1 MVCDHRLPPSV
12 EDAASIF
19 ARQLR
24 ERFGDE
30 VLLVRVFGSYA
41 RGEAHEESDVDLFV
55 VLEQFDYKRWAE
67 VVDLATAIGLPLDLL
82 LSPTV
87 FDRATW
93 ELWRSHERA
102 LVMDVEREGVPV

>member
-1 MVCDHRLPPSV
+1 VTDDRQLPPSV
-12 EDAASIF
+12 EGAAVAF
-19 ARQLR
+19 AHQLR
-24 ERFGDE
+24 ERFGDQ

-41 RGEAHEESDVDLFV
+41 RGEAHEDSDVDVFV
-55 VLEQFDYKRWAE
+55 VLEQFDRERWAE
-67 VVDLATAIGLPLDLL
+67 VIDIATDTGLPRDLL